1 MNVKKRFTSVRL
13 LYTVNI
19 NMVMYT
25 VLLWCYR
32 RKDAGLFFESLKLQR
47 IDFFLKL
54 VAASE

>member
-19 NMVMYT
+19 NMVMCT
-25 VLLWCYR
+25 VLFWCHR